1 MVIVLASANQH
12 KICEFQAMLKNVKE
26 KVKVYAYGELLETFE
41 IAENGNSFKENATL
55 KVKAI
60 YQALYTLSQS
70 TMQEN
75 IRNLFA
81 QPLAIIAEDS
91 GLCVPVLNGEPGI
104 YSARYAHHK
113 QFASM
118 QYKNTD
124 EANLQCLLNALAHCA
139 PTPAFFVAHIALIFI
154 KPYFCTYTLP
164 PLEQCVIEHFE
175 GILNGEVINEMRGNE
190 GFGYDPLFIPAEHNP
205 QSLTLAEFDMSA
217 KNTISHR
224 KKALSQCI
232 NRLFDKS

>member
-124 EANLQCLLNALAHCA
+124 EANLYCLLNALTHCA

-190 GFGYDPLFIPAEHNP
+190 GFGYGG
-205 QSLTLAEFDMSA
+205 
-217 KNTISHR
+217 
-224 KKALSQCI
+224 
-232 NRLFDKS
+232 